1 MNATSRGALFVL
13 TASLLTFPLR
23 AQLDTTH
30 AQASRTVPLLTGD
43 RWVTE
48 LGAAV
53 TVLDVDSLLRD
64 APARTLTELLT
75 GRVPGVGVLASSG
88 EIAAGARL
96 VMRGATSPGASPT
109 APLIYVDGAR
119 VDDQMASL
127 TVSVGGQTT
136 SRLDDLNVQDLATI
150 VILPG
155 PAASALYG
163 SDAANGVL
171 LISTKRGQPGRPRL
185 RGFTSQG
192 IAAETGGFPDNF
204 SAVDPSGAVC
214 APAAVASGACRLLR
228 SNVLA
233 SPGSS
238 PFRDGYLRQYGL
250 NVTGGSAAAR
260 YYIAGQWDGFG
271 GVYGVPVWERAQ
283 LAAAG
288 GLRSDVLNPNDFR
301 RANLHGSGQLFAGSR
316 ADLTAAGSY
325 GAGDLR
331 LPLNDN
337 SVAGLLSNGLLG
349 HADTAITHG
358 WDLFLPGEIFQVST
372 AQHLERFT
380 GSLWGNWRP
389 LPFLTAHVMVG
400 IDRVVQRDEALQRAG
415 EGPDLS
421 IGRAGYVAHDR
432 LNGVYRTV
440 DVTAAAAFRLSAGV
454 TARTTGGFQDVK
466 HELELL
472 DSLGS
477 FLPPGGTTPAQAAN
491 LSLRW
496 ASQTVRT
503 TALFVEQQ
511 LVWRERLFLTGALRR
526 ESGPD
531 VPVTLYPQL
540 GFSWLVPGATQ
551 IVQSLRLRAAY
562 GVTRRGVAGGGLKQ
576 ERTRGLEGGFDA
588 RLAASRLSLGATVY
602 DQRTTDVVALVNPP
616 PSFGPP
622 GLANVGEIGNKGIEL
637 TLVAALL
644 RSPGATWD
652 VSLSAWGNRNRVLQM
667 TTPPM
672 NVGALGV
679 RQVMAPG
686 FPLGS
691 YFGVPILGYADVN
704 GDGLIAP
711 GEVHLG
717 GSSGFLGTPLPTEGG
732 MVSSAVSLG
741 RRLRFSTLLE
751 YRSGNSQM
759 NLSEEARCLQ
769 HTCRAANDP
778 AAPLAEQAAWAAY
791 PGTWAGWLESARF
804 LKLRAVAVTV
814 TLPSEVAGRI
824 GARDMT
830 LTLSGRNLATWT
842 SYSGM
847 DPEVNA
853 LGTQAI
859 ATMDLFTQPQ
869 ARFWTARVDLSY

>member
-171 LISTKRGQPGRPRL
+171 LISRKRGRPGRPR
-185 RGFTSQG
+185 RGGFTSQG
-192 IAAETGGFPDNF
+192 IVAETGGFPDNF

-260 YYIAGQWDGFG
+260 YYLAGQWDGFG

-331 LPLNDN
+331 LPLIDN
-337 SVAGLLSNGLLG
+337 SVAG
-349 HADTAITHG
+349 
-358 WDLFLPGEIFQVST
+358 P
-372 AQHLERFT
+372 
-380 GSLWGNWRP
+380 RP
-389 LPFLTAHVMVG
+389 
-400 IDRVVQRDEALQRAG
+400 
-415 EGPDLS
+415 
-421 IGRAGYVAHDR
+421 
-432 LNGVYRTV
+432 NGVYRTV

-717 GSSGFLGTPLPTEGG
+717 GSSGFLGTPLPPGGG
-732 MVSSAVSLG
+732 MVSSAVSLV
-741 RRLRFSTLLE
+741 RRLRFSCLLK
-751 YRSGNSQM
+751 YRSANSQN
-759 NLSEEARCLQ
+759 NLPKAARSLQ

-824 GARDMT
+824 GR
-830 LTLSGRNLATWT
+830 SEEHT
-842 SYSGM
+842 SELQSPMYL
-847 DPEVNA
+847 V
-853 LGTQAI
+853 
-859 ATMDLFTQPQ
+859 
-869 ARFWTARVDLSY
+869 